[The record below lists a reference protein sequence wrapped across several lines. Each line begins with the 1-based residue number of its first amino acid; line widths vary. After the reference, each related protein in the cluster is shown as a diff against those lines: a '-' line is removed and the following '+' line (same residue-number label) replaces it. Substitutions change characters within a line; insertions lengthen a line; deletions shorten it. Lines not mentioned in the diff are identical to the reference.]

1 MSPELALVLKIVGVI
16 VLIVVWAIL
25 EVLGR

>member
-1 MSPELALVLKIVGVI
+1 MSPELALVLKIVGII
-16 VLIVVWAIL
+16 VLIVVWVIL